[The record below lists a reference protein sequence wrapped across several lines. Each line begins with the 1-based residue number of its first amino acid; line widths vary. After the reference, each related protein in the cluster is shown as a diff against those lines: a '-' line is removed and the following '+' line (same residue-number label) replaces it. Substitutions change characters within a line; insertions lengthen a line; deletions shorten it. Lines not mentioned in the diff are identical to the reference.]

1 MPMETRRKRERANH
15 SGSSFDN
22 LLGIC
27 AILLTATVLIA
38 LQPAC
43 VSSSNVPSSF
53 RRQTVSNRENFHWD
67 WKESQEL
74 KADRSLRNAN
84 LGEQDRKAVA
94 RATADEIRPMMADV
108 DIKSEAELKKKALD
122 TRIALIDLNGDG
134 IPEVVAQAMV
144 GCGATGNCPFWVFRK
159 TKRGYDMVLEGEAQT
174 FTVQASS
181 TNGFRDIVLS
191 THGSYSSGGL
201 TDYHYRDGVYKDVG
215 CYGYEWTVLEGET
228 IRELKEPRI
237 TPCRLLESETSDDR
251 KKRSTCTAQ

>member
-1 MPMETRRKRERANH
+1 MKPGKAKQRMDH
-15 SGSSFDN
+15 SGSTFDGF
-22 LLGIC
+22 LGIC
-27 AILLTATVLIA
+27 TIFVTVAALIT
-38 LQPAC
+38 LEPAC
-43 VSSSNVPSSF
+43 FSSAHGPSVSK
-53 RRQTVSNRENFHWD
+53 RQTVSNPENFHWD

-74 KADRSLRNAN
+74 KADQSVRNSKLA
-84 LGEQDRKAVA
+84 EQDRKEVA
-94 RATADEIRPMMADV
+94 IAIADEIRPMMADV
-108 DIKSEAELKKKALD
+108 EIKSQAELKKKALD

-159 TKRGYDMVLEGEAQT
+159 SKRGYDAILQGEAQT
-174 FTVQASS
+174 FTVQPSS

-237 TPCRLLESETSDDR
+237 TPCR
-251 KKRSTCTAQ
+251 